1 MSAGVCSFKGCEK
14 SVHCKALC
22 QGHYRLAKAGKPLRP
37 LRARRV
43 EKLPRSASLEER
55 IWSQVVKAPGD
66 GCWEWQGYTGTWGSG
81 LLYIGYQTYIV
92 HRVIWE
98 QVYGPLEEGQLLRA
112 TCGSSSC
119 VRPSH
124 RQLCGAV
131 AVTN

>member
-1 MSAGVCSFKGCEK
+1 MSKRECSYEGCEK
-14 SVHCKALC
+14 PYRAKGYC
-22 QGHYRLAKAGKPLRP
+22 QGHEVLVRRGEPLRP

-55 IWSQVVKAPGD
+55 IWANVVKTPS